1 MTTRRALISLLGG
14 AAVAWPVAVWAQQGE
29 PMFKAMA
36 RATTS
41 VACLLVVAAATA
53 LLGGGGGPAVADKG
67 DKAGWSL
74 TTDPRKRAFLKFV
87 PTKDGPRIL
96 VLGCLRD
103 VDSFMVLSEQGV
115 ASTQTVVLTLSNGT
129 IRYTVEGK
137 IEPDGA
143 GVGQVGFVS
152 EFDANAKARPQLRVR
167 LLPVLES
174 KGPIAMTLGS
184 ISRELP
190 ASDLSAPLRGFK
202 SVCFG

>member
-1 MTTRRALISLLGG
+1 MIRRREFVTLLSGV
-14 AAVAWPVAVWAQQGE
+14 VAWPLAMRAQQGE
-29 PMFKAMA
+29 RMFKAMA

-41 VACLLVVAAATA
+41 VACLLVVAASTA

-74 TTDPRKRAFLKFV
+74 TTDPRTRAFLKFV
-87 PTKDGPRIL
+87 PTNDGPRIL

-152 EFDANAKARPQLRVR
+152 EFDVDAKARQQLRVR
-167 LLPVLES
+167 LLPVLEG
-174 KGPIAMTLGS
+174 KGPIVMTLGS